1 MAESLDEF
9 FSEDSLDQS
18 QIKEEAALIHN
29 YLTGILPLDEVIIGL
44 IVRLQ
49 AQENIAGQGQYDIS
63 SILEDVIVGVAEL
76 LPETHDALVTLLE
89 KLKQQEE
96 ISSFEASLLFILNER
111 WLRYGDPDPN
121 LSIRED
127 VRDSWTNL
135 NHFAALIH
143 QSKIQ
148 DFSSLAI
155 KTLEMTL
162 KRGGWRVNWDGHYSK
177 SLRTFLVANSADV

>member
-9 FSEDSLDQS
+9 FSENSLDQS

-63 SILEDVIVGVAEL
+63 GILEDVIAGVAEL

-96 ISSFEASLLFILNER
+96 ISSFRGQLIVHIER
-111 WLRYGDPDPN
+111 KMVEIWWSRSESQHSRRRARFMD
-121 LSIRED
+121 
-127 VRDSWTNL
+127 
-135 NHFAALIH
+135 
-143 QSKIQ
+143 
-148 DFSSLAI
+148 
-155 KTLEMTL
+155 
-162 KRGGWRVNWDGHYSK
+162 
-177 SLRTFLVANSADV
+177 

>member
-9 FSEDSLDQS
+9 FSENSLDQS

-63 SILEDVIVGVAEL
+63 GILEDVIAGVAEL

-96 ISSFEASLLFILNER
+96 ISSFRGQLIVHIER
-111 WLRYGDPDPN
+111 KMVEIW
-121 LSIRED
+121 
-127 VRDSWTNL
+127 
-135 NHFAALIH
+135 
-143 QSKIQ
+143 
-148 DFSSLAI
+148 
-155 KTLEMTL
+155 
-162 KRGGWRVNWDGHYSK
+162 
-177 SLRTFLVANSADV
+177 